1 MGVEEKKII
10 RSNKLFPLFSGLTA
24 DLLFWAAINTLFL
37 TNVKGFT
44 SAQISFLVS
53 FGLVSTILFQPLS
66 YKIIKKIGNINSV
79 KLGTVL
85 LFLGS
90 FMITF
95 SKQYYLIVIGE
106 SLYEL
111 AFLFKNM
118 DSVILKNN
126 LKYMKQEKEFLDYQ
140 SKASMVYSVV
150 TMIIS
155 FAAGVIFNLN
165 NYLPMILCTVFC
177 FCNMIFSNF
186 LYEVPKTEELKQKKK
201 SKKSFKAS
209 KLVMFLFILFA
220 FSYSI
225 IDLGQSNSKLLLLYN
240 MNEIMSYSQVALI
253 LSLIIAIS
261 RVVRVFSNYLFPRLL
276 KKNDK
281 NVLSKLIIRLALADF
296 IIIIG
301 NFIPLKVIG
310 IGLIAIGFFTFLA
323 LRDPLQNYIRT
334 MVLDNCDVAQQEKA
348 INYLT
353 LSLKL
358 GKFLIS
364 VIITIILLRY
374 DVVYAIFLMLVIAI
388 LDLLLCSKI
397 NKLLVETR

>member
-1 MGVEEKKII
+1 
-10 RSNKLFPLFSGLTA
+10 
-24 DLLFWAAINTLFL
+24 
-37 TNVKGFT
+37 
-44 SAQISFLVS
+44 
-53 FGLVSTILFQPLS
+53 
-66 YKIIKKIGNINSV
+66 
-79 KLGTVL
+79 
-85 LFLGS
+85 
-90 FMITF
+90 
-95 SKQYYLIVIGE
+95 
-106 SLYEL
+106 
-111 AFLFKNM
+111 
-118 DSVILKNN
+118 
-126 LKYMKQEKEFLDYQ
+126 
-140 SKASMVYSVV
+140 
-150 TMIIS
+150 
-155 FAAGVIFNLN
+155 
-165 NYLPMILCTVFC
+165 
-177 FCNMIFSNF
+177 MIFSNF

-209 KLVMFLFILFA
+209 KLVMLLFILFA

-240 MNEIMSYSQVALI
+240 MNEIMSSSQVALI

-301 NFIPLKVIG
+301 NFIPLKIIG

-388 LDLLLCSKI
+388 LDLILCSKI